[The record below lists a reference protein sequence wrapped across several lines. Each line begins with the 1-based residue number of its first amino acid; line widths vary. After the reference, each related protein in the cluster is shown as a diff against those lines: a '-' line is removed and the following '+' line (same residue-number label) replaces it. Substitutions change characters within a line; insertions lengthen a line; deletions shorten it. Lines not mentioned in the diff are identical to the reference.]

1 MLRRSSIVL
10 WAVALA
16 LVVVLFAAAFLAESG
31 LVIVSGWGVACPGF
45 DLYDEVGMV
54 LQPLAMVPQPV
65 IVLVGFGLWLLLV
78 RTGSPRWGRAVG
90 WLTGLGLTWGS
101 LMTLGFAAVDLAV
114 EAECARSWAP
124 FFALDGFALWNACD
138 VLAGVL
144 ILVAVRVPG
153 TRRRGWISRTAAAA
167 VAVLLLLSLQ
177 TGDAA
182 LGKATWPGDESCDR
196 WHLGYGSRP
205 VSRAD
210 REQAF
215 VCVVRRETYVL
226 PRALGDRTDSE
237 LVALGRNLCR
247 ASMRAD
253 PGEIERLRARTGVD
267 VAGVGTTQALALLC
281 PEVDAREQAERQRQ
295 DAENDAFNATAKE
308 RCATG
313 PPRRPRI
320 RPAVRGTAPVWS
332 DFGAVTA
339 VENEDWNGAS
349 LDKAFGN
356 DLVGAVDGE
365 VSVLTADEA
374 MHVCV
379 TVEGYGR
386 RPPVER
392 AGWEKVVEIGYTS
405 PTGELSTWE
414 DETFPDPLVKG
425 PGRYRIRVHVRGSAA
440 ALEEDGDARQRFLV
454 MVYPGESRGTV
465 VLKK

>member
-10 WAVALA
+10 WAVALV
-16 LVVVLFAAAFLAESG
+16 LIVVREGAAFLAEPG
-31 LVIVSGWGVACPGF
+31 LAIIAGQPCPGF
-45 DLYDEVGMV
+45 DLHGEVGMA
-54 LQPLAMVPQPV
+54 LLPLAVVPQPV
-65 IVLVGFGLWLLLV
+65 IVLTGFGLWLLLM
-78 RTGSPRWGRAVG
+78 RRRSPRWGRAVG
-90 WLTGLGLTWGS
+90 WLTGFGLTWGS

-114 EAECARSWAP
+114 DAECARSWAP

-144 ILVAVRVPG
+144 ILVAVRVPR
-153 TRRRGWISRTAAAA
+153 TRPRGRIARAA
-167 VAVLLLLSLQ
+167 VAAASGLLLLALHN
-177 TGDAA
+177 GDGVV
-182 LGKATWPGDESCDR
+182 GKVTQADAEGCGRWRLSYGDQ
-196 WHLGYGSRP
+196 P

-210 REQAF
+210 RERAF
-215 VCVVRRETYVL
+215 VCVARREEYVV
-226 PRALGDRTDSE
+226 PRTFAERPDAE
-237 LVALGRNLCR
+237 LVAFGRSLCR

-267 VAGVGTTQALALLC
+267 VAGFGTTQALALLC

-313 PPRRPRI
+313 PPHRPRI

-454 MVYPGESRGTV
+454 MVYPGESRRTV